1 MATSSPLT
9 SSNITMGST
18 TGLADRTT
26 SMLSTSRPQPH
37 LSPTKPRDT
46 SPRRQPAGTGV
57 GAHDAACAAADARAL
72 TEVVLLH
79 LFSLPSL
86 EDRAVMIAQR
96 LRLVP
101 SKPSPSTITT
111 TSVPS
116 RPGGATTP
124 TSANAAAATVPEPES
139 LAVRRGMV
147 QADVYYYAI
156 ECVSICS
163 AACKSLHLK
172 YLPTCRFAYR
182 ARFPHAAILATVHV
196 VRRTLA
202 SAFLYA
208 PRIDLAADVQVLA
221 SHILSVMVPQP
232 PAYTTALTIDQ
243 GTALYAHLLDTLF
256 RSYLLYK
263 HVLSRRPAPRDAGH
277 LLAPRP
283 SLETLQTPLPVGND
297 VRRVPLGVVP
307 VESSMPDLAT
317 RPPVMPREE
326 WVAAK
331 AKLQEAQTKWAEK
344 MHAAEAAL
352 AACEPP
358 AAGE

>member
-156 ECVSICS
+156 E
-163 AACKSLHLK
+163 
-172 YLPTCRFAYR
+172 FAYR

>member
-1 MATSSPLT
+1 MGTSPSPA

-18 TGLADRTT
+18 TGLADRTA
-26 SMLSTSRPQPH
+26 SMHSTARRPCLP
-37 LSPTKPRDT
+37 PPKPRDE
-46 SPRRQPAGTGV
+46 SPRRRPAGSGMD
-57 GAHDAACAAADARAL
+57 AHDAACAAADARAL
-72 TEVVLLH
+72 TEVMLLH

-86 EDRAVMIAQR
+86 EDRVVMIAQR

-101 SKPSPSTITT
+101 SKPLSSSTTTT

-116 RPGGATTP
+116 LPGGAAAP
-124 TSANAAAATVPEPES
+124 APANAAAATVPEPES

-156 ECVSICS
+156 E
-163 AACKSLHLK
+163 
-172 YLPTCRFAYR
+172 FAYR

-196 VRRTLA
+196 VQRTLA

-221 SHILSVMVPQP
+221 SHILVAMVPQP
-232 PAYTTALTIDQ
+232 PTYTTALTVDQ
-243 GTALYAHLLDTLF
+243 GTALYTHLLDTLF

-263 HVLSRRPAPRDAGH
+263 HVLSRRPAPHDAGH

-283 SLETLQTPLPVGND
+283 SLETLQTSLPVRND
-297 VRRVPLGVVP
+297 VRRVPPAVVP
-307 VESSMPDLAT
+307 VESSMSDLAPRT
-317 RPPVMPREE
+317 AVMPREE

-331 AKLQEAQTKWAEK
+331 ARLQEAQAKWAEK
-344 MHAAEAAL
+344 MYAAEAAL

>member
-1 MATSSPLT
+1 M
-9 SSNITMGST
+9 
-18 TGLADRTT
+18 D
-26 SMLSTSRPQPH
+26 
-37 LSPTKPRDT
+37 
-46 SPRRQPAGTGV
+46 
-57 GAHDAACAAADARAL
+57 AHDAACAAADARAL

-86 EDRAVMIAQR
+86 EDRIVMIAQR

-101 SKPSPSTITT
+101 SKPPSSSSTKTT
-111 TSVPS
+111 TSVPPL
-116 RPGGATTP
+116 PGGGAVPATTNP
-124 TSANAAAATVPEPES
+124 AAATVPEIES
-139 LAVRRGMV
+139 PAVRRGMV

-156 ECVSICS
+156 E
-163 AACKSLHLK
+163 
-172 YLPTCRFAYR
+172 Y
-182 ARFPHAAILATVHV
+182 VH
-196 VRRTLA
+196 T
-202 SAFLYA
+202 

-221 SHILSVMVPQP
+221 THILAAMVPQP
-232 PAYTTALTIDQ
+232 PTYTTALSVDQ

-263 HVLSRRPAPRDAGH
+263 HVLSRRPEPHDASL

-283 SLETLQTPLPVGND
+283 SLETLQMPLPVAND
-297 VRRVPLGVVP
+297 LRRVPPAVVA
-307 VESSMPDLAT
+307 VESSMPDLAV

-331 AKLQEAQTKWAEK
+331 AKLQEAQAKWAEK
-344 MHAAEAAL
+344 MHLVEAAL